1 MSDFAL
7 CRGERRFAN
16 GVADLCPKR
25 VYCRRYL
32 TTPGDDQF
40 QSWIFPPEEMAS
52 CTEFW
57 PVQFIREERD

>member
-1 MSDFAL
+1 MPDFSL
-7 CRGERRFAN
+7 CRGERRFVN

-32 TTPGDDQF
+32 AEPGPL
-40 QSWIFPPEEMAS
+40 QSWMSPPEEMAS

-57 PVQFIREERD
+57 PVQFTREERE